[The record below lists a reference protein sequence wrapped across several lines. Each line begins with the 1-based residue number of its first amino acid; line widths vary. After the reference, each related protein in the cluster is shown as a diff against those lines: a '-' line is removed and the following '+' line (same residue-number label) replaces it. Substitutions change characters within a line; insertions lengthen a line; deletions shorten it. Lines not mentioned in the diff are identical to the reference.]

1 MCGRQCSECDSQ
13 LELRCVVN
21 SRSWSSAAA
30 VRWLQ
35 AVGHAGACWRA
46 VRSLLY
52 EATGTIAAI
61 GVRIRDVNEPDAGD
75 ALARPCGLLREVI
88 RNDRYDMSDNA
99 NLMVWNW
106 DAHRTACI
114 IPAFF
119 TVYGLFCIRNRPS
132 TCIDSKEGKEGT
144 R

>member
-1 MCGRQCSECDSQ
+1 MQ
-13 LELRCVVN
+13 LRPAWLR
-21 SRSWSSAAA
+21 A
-30 VRWLQ
+30 VC
-35 AVGHAGACWRA
+35 AGAWRA
-46 VRSLLY
+46 AGLGSLLY

-75 ALARPCGLLREVI
+75 ALARPCGSLREVI